1 VSARALALA
10 GLVLACGSA
19 SPTPPAPAALADAP
33 ASAPASAAPECTLE
47 TPLVPG
53 VPGSP
58 GNLLPSA
65 INPNGASE
73 LAALMRV
80 MQKDLGEARDTL
92 LAGGPT
98 RPLRSTHA
106 RLRCAWPTDPK
117 DRNPTYDAFSQA
129 YLASVESL
137 DAASGDEARAAHDR
151 VIDTCVACHQDTCQ
165 GPIPAIEALRFP
177 RPASP

>member
-1 VSARALALA
+1 VSARALALTT
-10 GLVLACGSA
+10 LVLGCGSA
-19 SPTPPAPAALADAP
+19 KPTSPTAPEAATPAP
-33 ASAPASAAPECTLE
+33 ASAVAECTLE

-58 GNLLPSA
+58 GNLLPSD

-80 MQKDLGEARDTL
+80 MQKDLAEARDTL
-92 LAGGPT
+92 GAGGT
-98 RPLRSTHA
+98 ARPLRAAHA
-106 RLRCAWPTDPK
+106 RLRCAWPTDPN

-129 YLASVESL
+129 YLAAVSSL

-151 VIDTCVACHQDTCQ
+151 VLDTCVACHQNTCQ

>member
-1 VSARALALA
+1 MSARALLLASLALS
-10 GLVLACGSA
+10 CGSA
-19 SPTPPAPAALADAP
+19 KPTSPPAAESP
-33 ASAPASAAPECTLE
+33 ASAPASAVAECTLE

-58 GNLLPSA
+58 GHLLPSD

-80 MQKDLGEARDTL
+80 MQKDLAEARDTL
-92 LAGGPT
+92 GAGGAT
-98 RPLRSTHA
+98 RPLRSAHA
-106 RLRCAWPTDPK
+106 RLRCAWPTDPN

-129 YLASVESL
+129 YLAAVSSL

-151 VIDTCVACHQDTCQ
+151 VIDTCVACHQNTCQ